1 MFQSAEYF
9 HTLASYLWWRIQL
22 TSLYFVCLAPI
33 PSPPCGTKLL
43 SCLYPVPPLL
53 PHNAGGFVN
62 SKIIHPAS
70 HQVSTFAKLTLKS
83 PLSSWRNTWWHF
95 CQNDKGKCYKKESIP
110 VNRMKTWRPSDSP
123 DNNDSSMDSAFLEIS
138 QPLESRVIREKKQKM
153 KHINLMILK
162 LKLKLNKY
170 CLTYLHHQ

>member
-22 TSLYFVCLAPI
+22 TSLYFVCPAPI

-62 SKIIHPAS
+62 SKIIHPTS
-70 HQVSTFAKLTLKS
+70 RQVSTFAKLTLKS
-83 PLSSWRNTWWHF
+83 PLSPWRNTWRHF
-95 CQNDKGKCYKKESIP
+95 YQNDKGKCYKKESIP
-110 VNRMKTWRPSDSP
+110 VNRMKTCRPSDNP
-123 DNNDSSMDSAFLEIS
+123 DNNDSSMDPAFLEIS
-138 QPLESRVIREKKQKM
+138 QPLESRVIWEKKQKL

-170 CLTYLHHQ
+170 RLTYLHHQ

>member
-1 MFQSAEYF
+1 M
-9 HTLASYLWWRIQL
+9 
-22 TSLYFVCLAPI
+22 
-33 PSPPCGTKLL
+33 
-43 SCLYPVPPLL
+43 
-53 PHNAGGFVN
+53 
-62 SKIIHPAS
+62 
-70 HQVSTFAKLTLKS
+70 KS
-83 PLSSWRNTWWHF
+83 PHS
-95 CQNDKGKCYKKESIP
+95 QNDKVKCYKKESIP

>member
-9 HTLASYLWWRIQL
+9 HSLASYLWWRIQL
-22 TSLYFVCLAPI
+22 TSLYFVCPAPI

-62 SKIIHPAS
+62 SKIIHPTS
-70 HQVSTFAKLTLKS
+70 RQVSTFAKLTLKS
-83 PLSSWRNTWWHF
+83 PLSPWRNTWWHF
-95 CQNDKGKCYKKESIP
+95 YQNDKGKCYKKESIP
-110 VNRMKTWRPSDSP
+110 VNRMKTWRSSDNP
-123 DNNDSSMDSAFLEIS
+123 DNNDSSMDPAFLEIS
-138 QPLESRVIREKKQKM
+138 QPLESRVIREKKQKL

-170 CLTYLHHQ
+170 RLTYLHHQ

>member
-22 TSLYFVCLAPI
+22 TSLYFVCPAPI

-62 SKIIHPAS
+62 SKIIHPTS
-70 HQVSTFAKLTLKS
+70 RQVSTFAKLTLKS
-83 PLSSWRNTWWHF
+83 PLSPWRNTWRHF
-95 CQNDKGKCYKKESIP
+95 YQNDKGKCYKKESIP
-110 VNRMKTWRPSDSP
+110 VNRMKTWRPSDNP
-123 DNNDSSMDSAFLEIS
+123 DNNDSSMDPAFREIS
-138 QPLESRVIREKKQKM
+138 QPLEFRVIREKKQKL

-170 CLTYLHHQ
+170 RLTYLHHQ